1 MLKSL
6 FKNAMGATHGQV
18 PARFPVDV
26 ERNHWKSGQ
35 PCSIRLPISFLDQ
48 RRTVLATFGRYD
60 PGRLHT

>member
-26 ERNHWKSGQ
+26 ERNHWN
-35 PCSIRLPISFLDQ
+35 LDSLV
-48 RRTVLATFGRYD
+48 RSVC
-60 PGRLHT
+60 P

>member
-6 FKNAMGATHGQV
+6 FTNAMGATHGQV

-35 PCSIRLPISFLDQ
+35 PCSIRLPISFWTKDA
-48 RRTVLATFGRYD
+48 RF
-60 PGRLHT
+60 